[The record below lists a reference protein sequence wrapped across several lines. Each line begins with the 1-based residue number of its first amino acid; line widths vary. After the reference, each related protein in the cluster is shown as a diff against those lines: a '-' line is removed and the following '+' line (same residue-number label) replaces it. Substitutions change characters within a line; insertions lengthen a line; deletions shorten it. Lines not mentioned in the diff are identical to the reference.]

1 MRMLPSGDC
10 FAQIGGLRRLAAPCS
25 ITIVEHH
32 KRERFA
38 VGVPDA
44 DGDAAAVSGTT
55 RKLAVKEP
63 SVGMSENLTQR
74 LAEYVHDQGWS
85 NRTAFLADD
94 DAWTFEQVFDG
105 AARVASGYRSAG
117 LHRGDRVLLALP
129 DGIEMVWCLLGAWQ
143 AGLVAVPVNVQ
154 MSREDLT
161 RDVATAE
168 PALVVVDPDT
178 AGWLDTAGPA
188 PATGVEPLLAG
199 EPETRFSDGGDAP
212 ALAVFT
218 SGTTGPP
225 KLCFFLHRNF
235 ADVRGPKTTG
245 PGTVGLSVSRMY
257 FLGGLSAQ
265 LFTTL
270 ETGQTAVLSRPRA
283 TPAAAVELM
292 RRHQVTTLFA
302 QPSFLARLLLEPGH
316 EEVLGRLRQV
326 TCAGEVLSAR
336 MREKLVPILG
346 ERLVN
351 GYGATEI
358 GGIAIGRPAAYGSP
372 SAVGPPFDGRSV
384 RVLDADGDTLPVG
397 GRGELRIRVPFATR
411 GVARGSL
418 GPRQL
423 TDVWWPT
430 GDLASIDED
439 GVVHVH
445 GRLDDVE
452 VIGGQNVVPGEIEQL
467 LESHPRVLEAAVSA
481 VRRPAGDTSLR
492 AYVVG
497 APAAGSGESADTD
510 ALAAELVDLAR
521 SHLSWYKVPNDVV
534 WLDALPRNG
543 NGKILRRQ
551 LRADGHQFV

>member
-1 MRMLPSGDC
+1 MSGRAGRDESGEYLTHRPLEQGLWVLCGVRFGVLGHGSRDMRMLPSGDC

-143 AGLVAVPVNVQ
+143 AGFVAVPVNVQ

-161 RDVATAE
+161 RDVAGRSRPWSWSTRT
-168 PALVVVDPDT
+168 PPDGST
-178 AGWLDTAGPA
+178 PRPT

-199 EPETRFSDGGDAP
+199 EPETRFSDGGDALT
-212 ALAVFT
+212 LAVFT

-358 GGIAIGRPAAYGSP
+358 GGIAIGRSRPRTARPRRSGRRSTAGRCASSTLTGTRCPWAGGVSCAYACPSP
-372 SAVGPPFDGRSV
+372 
-384 RVLDADGDTLPVG
+384 
-397 GRGELRIRVPFATR
+397 
-411 GVARGSL
+411 
-418 GPRQL
+418 
-423 TDVWWPT
+423 
-430 GDLASIDED
+430 
-439 GVVHVH
+439 
-445 GRLDDVE
+445 
-452 VIGGQNVVPGEIEQL
+452 
-467 LESHPRVLEAAVSA
+467 
-481 VRRPAGDTSLR
+481 
-492 AYVVG
+492 
-497 APAAGSGESADTD
+497 
-510 ALAAELVDLAR
+510 LAASPGAA
-521 SHLSWYKVPNDVV
+521 SVPVS
-534 WLDALPRNG
+534 
-543 NGKILRRQ
+543 
-551 LRADGHQFV
+551 